1 MEIRCKVS
9 KRFLAD
15 INIEEYY
22 ESLKKI
28 GVDTTLPIKL
38 KFACPRCKMI
48 EEYEVYPTHYA
59 HIKSY
64 KKDFTKR

>member
-9 KRFLAD
+9 KRFLAE

-22 ESLKKI
+22 ESLKKV
-28 GVDTTLPIKL
+28 GVDITLPIKL

-48 EEYEVYPTHYA
+48 EEYEIYPTHYT

-64 KKDFTKR
+64 KKDFTK